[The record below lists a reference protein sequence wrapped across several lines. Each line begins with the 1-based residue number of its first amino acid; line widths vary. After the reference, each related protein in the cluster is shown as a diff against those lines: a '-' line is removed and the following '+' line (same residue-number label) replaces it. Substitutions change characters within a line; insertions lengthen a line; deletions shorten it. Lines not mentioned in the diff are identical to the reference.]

1 MDWLKKVLPT
11 LGSML
16 IPGSPLIGAAVE
28 AVGGALGLT
37 EKTEQSVKDALS
49 SGRLTPEGMESLK
62 KLDNDFRIRLEEI
75 GVKVEE
81 LAVKDREGAR
91 AMQVATQS
99 IVPHVLAVMFIG
111 FYLVIVSFLLTG
123 QMKLWENSTL
133 TMLLGG
139 ITSGVSMILGF
150 YYGSSHS
157 QPGDKK

>member
-16 IPGSPLIGAAVE
+16 VPGSPLIGAAVE
-28 AVGGALGLT
+28 AVGDALGLS

-81 LAVKDREGAR
+81 LAVKDRESAR
-91 AMQVATQS
+91 AMQIATQS
-99 IVPHVLAVMFIG
+99 IVPHILAVLFVS
-111 FYLVIVSFLLTG
+111 FYLGIVSMLLTG

-139 ITSGVSMILGF
+139 VTSGVAMILGF
-150 YYGSSHS
+150 YFGATHS

>member
-1 MDWLKKVLPT
+1 MDWLKKALPT

-81 LAVKDREGAR
+81 LVVKDRESAR
-91 AMQVATQS
+91 QMQIATGS
-99 IVPHVLAVMFIG
+99 VVPHIIAVLFIG
-111 FYLVIVSFLLTG
+111 FYLTIIAMLLTG
-123 QMKLWENSTL
+123 TMKLWENSTL

-139 ITSGVSMILGF
+139 LTSGVVGILGY
-150 YYGSSHS
+150 YYGSSHT
-157 QPGDKK
+157 PTK